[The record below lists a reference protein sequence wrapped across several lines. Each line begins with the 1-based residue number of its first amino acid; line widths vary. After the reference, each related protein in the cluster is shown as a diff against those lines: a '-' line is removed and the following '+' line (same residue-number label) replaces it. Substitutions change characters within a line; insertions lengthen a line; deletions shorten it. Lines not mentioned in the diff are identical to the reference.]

1 MLRGAGALSSYGGIH
16 LFASVAISEHSCI
29 FYVLGLALFVLSLAL
44 GWVTASLL
52 SNLARSFA
60 TTSSSAHIETCAI

>member
-1 MLRGAGALSSYGGIH
+1 
-16 LFASVAISEHSCI
+16 VAISERPRI
-29 FYVLGLALFVLSLAL
+29 FYILGLALFVLSLAL
-44 GWVTASLL
+44 GWLSTSLL